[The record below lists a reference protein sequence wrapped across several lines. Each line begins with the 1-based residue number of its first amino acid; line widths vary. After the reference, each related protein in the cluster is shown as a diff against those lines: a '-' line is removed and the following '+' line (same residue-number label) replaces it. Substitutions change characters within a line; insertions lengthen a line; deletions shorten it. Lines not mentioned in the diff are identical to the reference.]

1 MTPAQLFSIANTA
14 AALCWLVLMAAPLRW
29 RWPRQLAVVVA
40 IALAMGYA
48 GLVGAFIR
56 EGQGSFATLAGV
68 ASLFQHP
75 GILLAG
81 WVHYLAFDL
90 LVGTWERDEAQR
102 IGLTRWWLVPCQFV
116 TFMFGP
122 IGWLLFMAARRV
134 RLKSMPDTPPHPLST
149 PGSSS

>member
-1 MTPAQLFSIANTA
+1 MEHAQLFTLANTM
-14 AALCWLVLMAAPLRW
+14 ALLAWMVLMVSPLHW
-29 RWPRQLAVVVA
+29 AWPQRLAVAVA
-40 IALAMGYA
+40 LLLAMGYA
-48 GLVGAFIR
+48 ALVGTYISR
-56 EGQGSFATLAGV
+56 TQGSFATLAGV

-90 LVGTWERDEAQR
+90 LVGTWERDEARR
-102 IGLTRWWLVPCQFV
+102 IGLARWLLVPCQFV

-134 RLKSMPDTPPHPLST
+134 RLRGAEAFTLTHRST
-149 PGSSS
+149 P

>member
-29 RWPRQLAVVVA
+29 QWPRQLAIA
-40 IALAMGYA
+40 AALALAMAYA
-48 GLVGAFIR
+48 ALVGAYIR

-90 LVGTWERDEAQR
+90 LVGTWERDEARR
-102 IGLTRWWLVPCQFV
+102 IGLTRWLLVPCQFV

-122 IGWLLFMAARRV
+122 IGWLLFMAARRL
-134 RLKSMPDTPPHPLST
+134 RLQSMPAASLQ
-149 PGSSS
+149 PGVQP

>member
-1 MTPAQLFSIANTA
+1 MTPTQLFSIVNTA

-29 RWPRQLAVVVA
+29 RWPRQLAVAAALV
-40 IALAMGYA
+40 LAMGYA
-48 GLVGAFIR
+48 ALVGAFIR

-102 IGLTRWWLVPCQFV
+102 IGLTRWLLLPCQFL

-122 IGWLLFMAARRV
+122 IGWLLFMGMRRARLRSQTEIDLPS
-134 RLKSMPDTPPHPLST
+134 RSPL
-149 PGSSS
+149 

>member
-14 AALCWLVLMAAPLRW
+14 AALCWLVLMAAPLHW
-29 RWPRQLAVVVA
+29 RWPRQLAVTAA
-40 IALAMGYA
+40 IGLAMGYA
-48 GLVGAFIR
+48 AGVGAFIR

-90 LVGTWERDEAQR
+90 LVGTWERDEARR
-102 IGLTRWWLVPCQFV
+102 IGLTRWLLVPCQFV

-122 IGWLLFMAARRV
+122 LGWLLFMAARRV
-134 RLKSMPDTPPHPLST
+134 HLQSMPAASSQ
-149 PGSSS
+149 PGVLP